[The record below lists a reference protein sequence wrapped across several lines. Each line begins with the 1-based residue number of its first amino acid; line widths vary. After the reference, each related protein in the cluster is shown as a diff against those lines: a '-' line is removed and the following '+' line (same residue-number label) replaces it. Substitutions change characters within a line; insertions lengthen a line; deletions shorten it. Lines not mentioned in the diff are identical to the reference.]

1 MPFQSMRGVLFAIW
15 IVPAL
20 AVAQPA
26 ADDLQACVT
35 RATDALPSQPASA
48 VRGID
53 GLPRQLLALRS
64 YLRAG
69 DVGERWSWTDAEI
82 AAYEQSPAHEEA
94 LAALAW
100 AQARFAE
107 RNPGYS
113 LYVNTRVR
121 SLDTQLERWNTNASV
136 GVAAE
141 AMARAAAE
149 ACAAAPSTFAEWV
162 RGWRPDPPANL
173 AAPGLS
179 AHGQAR
185 AFDFQV
191 MQGEVLVAGT
201 DSRRIDADWVEGGW
215 ARRLAE
221 VMAESPAFE
230 GPLRSPREPWHYAY
244 APAEGPS
251 PDGHASCDADPDAHV
266 DPGDAD

>member
-1 MPFQSMRGVLFAIW
+1 MPQK
-15 IVPAL
+15 
-20 AVAQPA
+20 
-26 ADDLQACVT
+26 
-35 RATDALPSQPASA
+35 PASTL
-48 VRGID
+48 RDID

-69 DVGERWSWTDAEI
+69 DLDARWSWTEAEI

-107 RNPGYS
+107 RNPGFS

-121 SLDTQLERWNTNASV
+121 SLDTQVERWNTNASV

-141 AMARAAAE
+141 AMAQAAPG
-149 ACAAAPSTFAEWV
+149 ACASSPAKFADWA

-179 AHGQAR
+179 AHGQGR

-191 MQGEVLVAGT
+191 MQGDVLVAGT
-201 DSRRIDADWVEGGW
+201 DSRRIDADWIHGGW

-244 APAEGPS
+244 AADEPAAPAGTAAGDSGTDAPS
-251 PDGHASCDADPDAHV
+251 DAADAD
-266 DPGDAD
+266 